1 MTAHPSEPS
10 PRGLPLDVLVLDS
23 HNPRLP
29 AEMKT
34 ADQNTLLVHI
44 LYTYDAI
51 AVARSI
57 AWHGYFE
64 SEPLIVIPHDHDTYL
79 VVEGNRRLVALKIL
93 ADPALAEDLDDA
105 DEWRELAE
113 AATLPDLV
121 PVVVARDRQDVVPII
136 GYRHIS
142 GIEPWEPYAKAR
154 FIASL
159 VDDGMKFQDVANLVG
174 EAPTSIANHYRNRAI
189 VRQAEQD
196 FGIDAS
202 RVVKRFGVFTRAMN
216 STALRAHIAAPA
228 PSEVSAGA
236 GPLPQSK
243 AENVRELFSWLF
255 GDDEH
260 KPVIDESRNITELGT
275 AVASEDGL
283 AVLRSTRDL
292 EAAYIAAGGLRDR
305 LLRRLNMAC
314 TNLEAASE
322 DMPAYGDDEE
332 VQQLLARC
340 REALQGLS
348 EPDAES

>member
-1 MTAHPSEPS
+1 
-10 PRGLPLDVLVLDS
+10 
-23 HNPRLP
+23 
-29 AEMKT
+29 MKT
-34 ADQNTLLVHI
+34 ADQNALLVYI

-51 AVARSI
+51 GVARSI
-57 AWHGYFE
+57 ARHGYFE
-64 SEPLIVIPHDHDTYL
+64 SEPLIVIPDDHGAYF

-93 ADPALAEDLDDA
+93 ADPTLAEGLDDA

-113 AATLPDLV
+113 AATLPGLV
-121 PVVVARDRQDVVPII
+121 PIVVARDRREVVPII

-174 EAPTSIANHYRNRAI
+174 EAPTSIANHYRNHAI
-189 VRQAEQD
+189 VKQAEQD
-196 FGIDAS
+196 FEIDAS

-216 STALRAHIAAPA
+216 SPALRAHIAAPA
-228 PSEVSAGA
+228 PSEVSAGT
-236 GPLPQSK
+236 GPLPQTK
-243 AENVRELFSWLF
+243 AESVRELFSWLF

-260 KPVIDESRNITELGT
+260 NAVIDESRNITDLGT

-283 AVLRSTRDL
+283 AVLRNSRDL

-305 LLRRLNMAC
+305 LLRRLTMAY
-314 TNLEAASE
+314 TNLEAAAE
-322 DMPAYGDDEE
+322 DMPAYGNEDE

-340 REALQGLS
+340 WEALKGLT